1 MLEFSFSICSSFS
14 YGGTVSTMSFMQ
26 VEEAESDAESEATS
40 TLLQTFLQEAFSASC
55 EGMMVKALD
64 KDAGYAA
71 SKRSDSWLK
80 VTG

>member
-1 MLEFSFSICSSFS
+1 MPKLSFSFSSSVLQD
-14 YGGTVSTMSFMQ
+14 GKVSTMSGMQ